1 MARRKDLAGL
11 AALAGLAYMASR
23 GKEGGGAA
31 PTSGRTSES
40 DALDAMTSGEY
51 GGPNAGGDIMTDK
64 EPGWE
69 SGVSSAPA
77 ASSRPRTRP
86 AASASAPA
94 APRPMGGSG
103 RGKQG
108 GATAEELSLYVASKA
123 KPKYQSLQDRAR
135 SYEEERAKSG
145 VGMYGTRRTPR
156 REDMPDRADEMGN
169 AYKKGGS
176 VKGWGAARGARKAKI
191 Y

>member
-11 AALAGLAYMASR
+11 ATLAGLAYMASR
-23 GKEGGGAA
+23 DKGGGSTPA
-31 PTSGRTSES
+31 PTGGRAS
-40 DALDAMTSGEY
+40 DSDVMDVMTSGEY
-51 GGPNAGGDIMTDK
+51 GGPNRGGDIMTDK

-69 SGVSSAPA
+69 SGASLAPA
-77 ASSRPRTRP
+77 ASPSRPRPTP
-86 AASASAPA
+86 VK
-94 APRPMGGSG
+94 PMGGSG

-108 GATAEELSLYVASKA
+108 GATAEELAAYAAS

-156 REDMPDRADEMGN
+156 REDMPDRADEMGSP
-169 AYKKGGS
+169 YKKGGS